1 MTSTNHSVPQQ
12 SAEAQQ
18 KNNVTSAKCKHM
30 PIIITLAVLAV
41 SGLFFGGIEL
51 WQNTQK
57 NNEIKSLQ
65 TRIKSSN
72 SLKENDPAAEASS
85 NSLKENDP
93 AAEATPKNED
103 IQYPTDGNKTSK
115 PEYLYI
121 GDWNV
126 KIKIPNE
133 LYIYSYEV
141 KTAETTDF
149 TWYTN
154 ASNIAVSGFTKQ
166 LTTSPQK
173 IPTECYQLLIARVK
187 GKQDHSLA
195 YYDGYSYVVGTDVPC
210 VAEAGYSK
218 EAIDLGGKQLI
229 RKMFSDINNYSEI

>member
-1 MTSTNHSVPQQ
+1 MTSTNHSASQQ

-18 KNNVTSAKCKHM
+18 KNNATSAKCKHM
-30 PIIITLAVLAV
+30 PIIITLAVLAI
-41 SGLFFGGIEL
+41 SGLCFGGIEL

-57 NNEIKSLQ
+57 NSEIKSLQ

-72 SLKENDPAAEASS
+72 SLKENDPTV
-85 NSLKENDP
+85 
-93 AAEATPKNED
+93 EATTKNED
-103 IQYPTDGNKTSK
+103 IQYPTDGSKTNK

-141 KTAETTDF
+141 KSAETTDF

-154 ASNIAVSGFTKQ
+154 ASNIVVSGFTKQ

-218 EAIDLGGKQLI
+218 EAIDLGCKQLI
-229 RKMFSDINNYSEI
+229 REMFSDINNYSKI

>member
-1 MTSTNHSVPQQ
+1 MTSTNHSALRQ

-18 KNNVTSAKCKHM
+18 KNNATSAKCKHM
-30 PIIITLAVLAV
+30 PVIITLAVLAV
-41 SGLFFGGIEL
+41 SGLCFGGIEL

-57 NNEIKSLQ
+57 NNEIKNLQ

-72 SLKENDPAAEASS
+72 SLKENDPTV
-85 NSLKENDP
+85 
-93 AAEATPKNED
+93 EATPKNED
-103 IQYPTDGNKTSK
+103 IQYPTDGSKTNK

-141 KTAETTDF
+141 KSAETTDF

-154 ASNIAVSGFTKQ
+154 ASNIVVSGFTKQ

-173 IPTECYQLLIARVK
+173 IPAECYQLLIARVK

-195 YYDGYSYVVGTDVPC
+195 YYDGYSYVIGTDVPC

-218 EAIDLGGKQLI
+218 EAIDLGGKRLI
-229 RKMFSDINNYSEI
+229 REMFSDINNYSKI

>member
-1 MTSTNHSVPQQ
+1 MTSTNHSASQQ
-12 SAEAQQ
+12 STEAQQ
-18 KNNVTSAKCKHM
+18 KNNATSAKCKHM
-30 PIIITLAVLAV
+30 PIIITLAVLAI
-41 SGLFFGGIEL
+41 SGLCFGGIEL

-57 NNEIKSLQ
+57 NSEIKSLQ

-72 SLKENDPAAEASS
+72 SLKENDPTIEAA
-85 NSLKENDP
+85 
-93 AAEATPKNED
+93 TKNED
-103 IQYPTDGNKTSK
+103 IQYPTDGSKTDK

-133 LYIYSYEV
+133 LYIYGYEV
-141 KTAETTDF
+141 KSAETTDF
-149 TWYTN
+149 TWYAN
-154 ASNIAVSGFTKQ
+154 ASNITVSGFTKQ

-229 RKMFSDINNYSEI
+229 REMFSDINNYSKI

>member
-1 MTSTNHSVPQQ
+1 M
-12 SAEAQQ
+12 
-18 KNNVTSAKCKHM
+18 
-30 PIIITLAVLAV
+30 
-41 SGLFFGGIEL
+41 
-51 WQNTQK
+51 
-57 NNEIKSLQ
+57 
-65 TRIKSSN
+65 
-72 SLKENDPAAEASS
+72 
-85 NSLKENDP
+85 
-93 AAEATPKNED
+93 
-103 IQYPTDGNKTSK
+103 
-115 PEYLYI
+115 
-121 GDWNV
+121 
-126 KIKIPNE
+126 KIKIPNG

-149 TWYTN
+149 TWYAN

-195 YYDGYSYVVGTDVPC
+195 YYDGYSYEVGTDVPC

-229 RKMFSDINNYSEI
+229 REMFSDINNYSKI

>member
-1 MTSTNHSVPQQ
+1 MTSTNHSALRQ

-18 KNNVTSAKCKHM
+18 KNNATSAKCKHM
-30 PIIITLAVLAV
+30 PVIITLAVLAV
-41 SGLFFGGIEL
+41 SGLCFGGIEL

-57 NNEIKSLQ
+57 NNEIKNLQ

-72 SLKENDPAAEASS
+72 SLKENDPTV
-85 NSLKENDP
+85 
-93 AAEATPKNED
+93 EATPKNED
-103 IQYPTDGNKTSK
+103 IQYPTDGSKTNK

-141 KTAETTDF
+141 KSAETTDF

-229 RKMFSDINNYSEI
+229 RKMFSDINNYSKI

>member
-1 MTSTNHSVPQQ
+1 MTSTNHSALRQ

-18 KNNVTSAKCKHM
+18 KNNATSAKCKHM
-30 PIIITLAVLAV
+30 PVIITLAVLAV
-41 SGLFFGGIEL
+41 SGLCFGGIEL

-57 NNEIKSLQ
+57 NNEIKNLQ

-72 SLKENDPAAEASS
+72 SLKENDPTV
-85 NSLKENDP
+85 
-93 AAEATPKNED
+93 EATPKNED
-103 IQYPTDGNKTSK
+103 IQYPTDGSKTNK

-141 KTAETTDF
+141 KSAETTDF

-154 ASNIAVSGFTKQ
+154 ASNIVVSGFTKQ

-173 IPTECYQLLIARVK
+173 IPAECYQLLIARVK

>member
-1 MTSTNHSVPQQ
+1 MTSTNHSASQQ

-18 KNNVTSAKCKHM
+18 KNNATSAKCKHM
-30 PIIITLAVLAV
+30 PIIITLAVLTI
-41 SGLFFGGIEL
+41 SGLCFGGIEL

-57 NNEIKSLQ
+57 NSEIKSLQ
-65 TRIKSSN
+65 TRIKSS
-72 SLKENDPAAEASS
+72 S
-85 NSLKENDP
+85 SLKENDP
-93 AAEATPKNED
+93 AAEATTKNED
-103 IQYPTDGNKTSK
+103 IQYPTDGGKTNK

-141 KTAETTDF
+141 KSAETTDF

-154 ASNIAVSGFTKQ
+154 ASNIVVSGFTKQ

>member
-1 MTSTNHSVPQQ
+1 MTSTNHSALRQ

-18 KNNVTSAKCKHM
+18 ENNATSAKCKHM

-41 SGLFFGGIEL
+41 SGLCFGGIEL

-72 SLKENDPAAEASS
+72 SLKENDPT
-85 NSLKENDP
+85 
-93 AAEATPKNED
+93 AEATPKNED
-103 IQYPTDGNKTSK
+103 IQYPTDGSETNK

-121 GDWNV
+121 GNWNV
-126 KIKIPNE
+126 KIKIPNG

-149 TWYTN
+149 TWYAN

>member
-1 MTSTNHSVPQQ
+1 MTSTNHSALRQ

-18 KNNVTSAKCKHM
+18 KNNATSAKCKHM
-30 PIIITLAVLAV
+30 PVIITLAVLAV
-41 SGLFFGGIEL
+41 SGLCFGGIEL

-57 NNEIKSLQ
+57 NNEIKNLQ

-72 SLKENDPAAEASS
+72 SLKENDPTV
-85 NSLKENDP
+85 
-93 AAEATPKNED
+93 EATPKNED
-103 IQYPTDGNKTSK
+103 IQYPTDGSKTNK

-121 GDWNV
+121 GNWNV
-126 KIKIPNE
+126 KIKIPNG

-149 TWYTN
+149 TWYAN

-195 YYDGYSYVVGTDVPC
+195 YYDGYSYVIGTDVPC

-218 EAIDLGGKQLI
+218 EAIDLGGKRLI
-229 RKMFSDINNYSEI
+229 REMFSDINNYSKI

>member
-1 MTSTNHSVPQQ
+1 MTSTNHSALRQ

-18 KNNVTSAKCKHM
+18 KNNATSAKCKHM

-41 SGLFFGGIEL
+41 SGLCFGGIEL

-57 NNEIKSLQ
+57 NNEIKNLQ

-72 SLKENDPAAEASS
+72 SLKENDPTV
-85 NSLKENDP
+85 
-93 AAEATPKNED
+93 EATPKNED
-103 IQYPTDGNKTSK
+103 IQYPTDGSKTNK

-141 KTAETTDF
+141 KSAETTDF

>member
-65 TRIKSSN
+65 TRIK
-72 SLKENDPAAEASS
+72 SS

>member
-1 MTSTNHSVPQQ
+1 MTSTNHSALRQ
-12 SAEAQQ
+12 SAEVQQ
-18 KNNVTSAKCKHM
+18 KNNATSAKCKHM

-41 SGLFFGGIEL
+41 SGLCFGGIEL

-72 SLKENDPAAEASS
+72 SLKENDPTV
-85 NSLKENDP
+85 
-93 AAEATPKNED
+93 EATTKNED
-103 IQYPTDGNKTSK
+103 IQYPTDGNKTNK

-141 KTAETTDF
+141 KSAETTDF
-149 TWYTN
+149 TWYNN
-154 ASNIAVSGFTKQ
+154 ASNIVVSGFTKQ
-166 LTTSPQK
+166 LTTSSPK
-173 IPTECYQLLIARVK
+173 IPAECYQLLIARVK

-229 RKMFSDINNYSEI
+229 KEMFSDINNYSKI

>member
-1 MTSTNHSVPQQ
+1 MTSTNHSALRQ
-12 SAEAQQ
+12 SAEVQQ
-18 KNNVTSAKCKHM
+18 KNNATSAKCKHI

-41 SGLFFGGIEL
+41 SGLCFGGIEL

-72 SLKENDPAAEASS
+72 SLKENDPTV
-85 NSLKENDP
+85 
-93 AAEATPKNED
+93 EATTKNED
-103 IQYPTDGNKTSK
+103 IQYPTDGNKTNK

-141 KTAETTDF
+141 KSAETTDF

-154 ASNIAVSGFTKQ
+154 ASNIVVSGFTKQ

-173 IPTECYQLLIARVK
+173 IPAECYQLLIARVK

-229 RKMFSDINNYSEI
+229 REMFSDINNYSKI

>member
-1 MTSTNHSVPQQ
+1 MTSTNHSALRQ

-18 KNNVTSAKCKHM
+18 KNNATSAKCKHM
-30 PIIITLAVLAV
+30 PVIITLAVLAV
-41 SGLFFGGIEL
+41 SGLCFGGIEL

-57 NNEIKSLQ
+57 NNEIKNLQ

-72 SLKENDPAAEASS
+72 SLKENDPTV
-85 NSLKENDP
+85 
-93 AAEATPKNED
+93 EATPKNED
-103 IQYPTDGNKTSK
+103 IQYPTDGSKTNK

-141 KTAETTDF
+141 KSAETTDF

>member
-1 MTSTNHSVPQQ
+1 MTSTNHSALRQ

-18 KNNVTSAKCKHM
+18 KNNATSAKCKHM

-41 SGLFFGGIEL
+41 SGLCFGGIEL

-57 NNEIKSLQ
+57 NNEIKNLQ

-72 SLKENDPAAEASS
+72 SLKENDPTV
-85 NSLKENDP
+85 
-93 AAEATPKNED
+93 EATPKNED
-103 IQYPTDGNKTSK
+103 IQYPTDGSKTNK

-141 KTAETTDF
+141 KSAETTDF
-149 TWYTN
+149 TWYAN

>member
-1 MTSTNHSVPQQ
+1 MTSTNHSALRQ
-12 SAEAQQ
+12 SAGAQQ
-18 KNNVTSAKCKHM
+18 ENNATSAKCKHM

-41 SGLFFGGIEL
+41 SGLCFGGIEL

-72 SLKENDPAAEASS
+72 SLKENDPT
-85 NSLKENDP
+85 
-93 AAEATPKNED
+93 AEATPKNED
-103 IQYPTDGNKTSK
+103 IQYPTDGSETNK

-141 KTAETTDF
+141 KSAETTDF
-149 TWYTN
+149 TWYAN
-154 ASNIAVSGFTKQ
+154 ASNIVVSGFTKQ

-218 EAIDLGGKQLI
+218 EAIDLGGKRLI
-229 RKMFSDINNYSEI
+229 REMFSDINNYSKI

>member
-1 MTSTNHSVPQQ
+1 MTSTNHSALRQ
-12 SAEAQQ
+12 SAEVQQ
-18 KNNVTSAKCKHM
+18 KNNATSAKCKHI

-41 SGLFFGGIEL
+41 SGLCFGGIEL

-72 SLKENDPAAEASS
+72 SLKENDPTV
-85 NSLKENDP
+85 
-93 AAEATPKNED
+93 EATTKNED
-103 IQYPTDGNKTSK
+103 IQYPTDGNKTNK

-141 KTAETTDF
+141 KSAETTDF

-154 ASNIAVSGFTKQ
+154 ASNIVVSGFTKQ

-173 IPTECYQLLIARVK
+173 IPAECYQLLIARVK

-229 RKMFSDINNYSEI
+229 REMFSNINNYSKI

>member
-1 MTSTNHSVPQQ
+1 MTSTNHSALRQ

-18 KNNVTSAKCKHM
+18 KNNATSAKCKHM

-41 SGLFFGGIEL
+41 SGLCFGGIEL

-57 NNEIKSLQ
+57 NNEIKNLQ

-72 SLKENDPAAEASS
+72 SLKENDPTV
-85 NSLKENDP
+85 
-93 AAEATPKNED
+93 EATPKNED
-103 IQYPTDGNKTSK
+103 IQYPTDGSKTNK

-141 KTAETTDF
+141 KSAETTDF

-154 ASNIAVSGFTKQ
+154 ASNIVVSGFTKQ

-173 IPTECYQLLIARVK
+173 IPAECYQLLIARVK

-195 YYDGYSYVVGTDVPC
+195 YYDGYSYVIGTDVPC

-218 EAIDLGGKQLI
+218 EAIDLGGKRLI
-229 RKMFSDINNYSEI
+229 REMFSDINNYSKI

>member
-1 MTSTNHSVPQQ
+1 MTSTNHSALRQ

-18 KNNVTSAKCKHM
+18 KNNATSAKCKHM
-30 PIIITLAVLAV
+30 PVIITLAVLAV
-41 SGLFFGGIEL
+41 SGLCFGGIEL

-57 NNEIKSLQ
+57 NNEIKNLQ

-72 SLKENDPAAEASS
+72 SLKENDPTV
-85 NSLKENDP
+85 
-93 AAEATPKNED
+93 EATPKNED
-103 IQYPTDGNKTSK
+103 IQYPTDGSKTNK

-141 KTAETTDF
+141 KSAETTDF

-154 ASNIAVSGFTKQ
+154 ASNIVVSGFTKQ

-173 IPTECYQLLIARVK
+173 IPAECYQLLIARVK

-195 YYDGYSYVVGTDVPC
+195 YYDGYSYVIGTDVPC

-218 EAIDLGGKQLI
+218 EAIDLGGKRLI
-229 RKMFSDINNYSEI
+229 REMFSDINNYSEI